1 MDTEISY
8 DRYRTFLAEKKSL
21 FNDYNETTLCLKQN
35 LEERNDK
42 QLKAC
47 LENRHRIINRIDRI
61 NRSIDSETDNPENE
75 SAKFSKAEII
85 SMQKE
90 IKTLMDNSLIVE
102 KECMNLV
109 SIEKNGIKDEL
120 LRFRENRNRTGV
132 YKMRANTP
140 ARFVDTMK

>member
-1 MDTEISY
+1 M
-8 DRYRTFLAEKKSL
+8 
-21 FNDYNETTLCLKQN
+21 KQS
-35 LEERNDK
+35 LEEKNDD

-47 LENRHRIINRIDRI
+47 LENRQRIMHRIDRM
-61 NRSIDSETDNPENE
+61 NKSIDSETKNPEND
-75 SAKFSKAEII
+75 SAKFSKADII
-85 SMQKE
+85 SIQKE
-90 IKTLMDNSLIVE
+90 IEMLMDNSSNIE

-109 SIEKNGIKDEL
+109 LIEKNGIKDEL

>member
-1 MDTEISY
+1 MDPGVSY
-8 DRYRTFLAEKKSL
+8 DRYRTLLAEKKSL
-21 FNDYNETTLCLKQN
+21 FTDYNEITRCLKQS
-35 LEERNDK
+35 LEEKNDN

-47 LENRHRIINRIDRI
+47 LENRHRIMHRIERM
-61 NRSIDSETDNPENE
+61 NRSIGSETNNLESD

-90 IKTLMDNSLIVE
+90 IKMLMDNSSSIE

-109 SIEKNGIKDEL
+109 LIERNGIKDEL
-120 LRFRENRNRTGV
+120 LRLRDNRNKTGS
-132 YKMRANTP
+132 YKMNAYTP